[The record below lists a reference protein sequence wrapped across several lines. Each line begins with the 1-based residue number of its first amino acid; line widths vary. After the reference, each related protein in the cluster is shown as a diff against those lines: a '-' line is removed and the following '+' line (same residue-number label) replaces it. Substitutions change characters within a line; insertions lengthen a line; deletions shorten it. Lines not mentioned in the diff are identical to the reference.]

1 MVLVQF
7 SAENAVVRARTPAS
21 PALPEA
27 PPPCPQ
33 LPSPC
38 PSSPHPAPAPPT
50 LPPRRALALI
60 LPLLSPPHQVGAEI
74 RTFLL
79 ERSRVVSAGNAG
91 ERAYHIMYQVCA

>member
-21 PALPEA
+21 PTLPPA
-27 PPPCPQ
+27 PPT
-33 LPSPC
+33 LPAAP
-38 PSSPHPAPAPPT
+38 PTLPPAPPT
-50 LPPRRALALI
+50 LPPSRALALI
-60 LPLLSPPHQVGAEI
+60 LPPLLPPSHQVGAEI